1 MRIKLKKVRT
11 KCMVKG
17 CRNSGNKVATYNV
30 SASHEFGKGVI
41 MCAECIKGATEALM
55 VIHNEGQ
62 TPHQSPAVTASPQG
76 EAKVEEAEGKQ
87 LEEAVVVTTEEPS
100 EEQEAIDKAPEKPK
114 KKRSTKTKGKAD

>member
-41 MCAECIKGATEALM
+41 MCTECIKSANEALVVM
-55 VIHNEGQ
+55 Q
-62 TPHQSPAVTASPQG
+62 TR
-76 EAKVEEAEGKQ
+76 VEEAALPQSADTDSPLGEGAKQ
-87 LEEAVVVTTEEPS
+87 PVT
-100 EEQEAIDKAPEKPK
+100 
-114 KKRSTKTKGKAD
+114 KKRSRKKVDA